1 MCWYE
6 REVEVGLFV
15 LSRNTY
21 TCDWLN
27 GEIKG
32 SKICDRQEIT
42 CGCPI
47 LKGCG
52 GFKVVACECR
62 ALEIVHQ
69 GSDLPVS
76 GSQQCWL

>member
-21 TCDWLN
+21 TGDWLN

-32 SKICDRQEIT
+32 SKICDRQEIR

-47 LKGCG
+47 LKGYG
-52 GFKVVACECR
+52 GFRVVACECR

-69 GSDLPVS
+69 GSELPVS
-76 GSQQCWL
+76 GSQQWWL